1 MEKIYNFA
9 KKDFFIFA
17 STYVAIIFLVLLC
30 FFPVCRAFER
40 SEQNQAIA
48 EIRDYASS
56 MLGELD
62 LQEQAIFNATRN
74 LYSDRDFTSI
84 YYNSTRSSSSSLF
97 YDMTLLQKRIK
108 LYYQNLEYV
117 QDVLVYLPK
126 FNYVLTQNY
135 IVEHNY
141 PDNLA
146 EKSWEIINLPQ
157 SDQGYLTIGVK
168 NEYFKPIHQATIR
181 LIFADLGIAFLLGT
195 IASIYFAYRRS
206 RPIERILHIIHD
218 MDRQPNVQNSFLE
231 IEGTVLN
238 MISEISHCKTTI
250 ESLDTMVADSL
261 KEKLFISGL
270 STEQEIHSFQQYFGD
285 FSFSMNALVFSIP
298 EKTTFSKEISLKEL
312 LYEQLL
318 QLSQKTIILYQ
329 AENYIYCLM
338 ESVSGLSDLL
348 SNCLKHIRELH
359 NQSVKVGISN
369 PFQDISY
376 TQHASTQAKRRLSA
390 GYRIDGVYV
399 FTHTYSSRA
408 VRSLISI
415 QDLDNLQRTLLSGN
429 GQNADRILKTI
440 HQTISHSEQNSVE
453 LRQMFFSLRSVY
465 ATVCNQ
471 FSLEAERNG
480 ETRYHAPILP
490 NDLDEYDLDS
500 VYEVFRNLNIEL
512 QQQYG
517 IVMARTARNL
527 GADILAYIDQNY
539 TDPNLCA
546 GVIADVFHISE
557 KYVFQLLKSCCNETL
572 NDRILRLRIDEGI
585 RLLTTTD
592 LTITT
597 IAKKTGFSS
606 SNTMYKAFMRVKG
619 ISPSSYRG
627 KEI

>member
-84 YYNSTRSSSSSLF
+84 YYNSTRSSSSSL
-97 YDMTLLQKRIK
+97 
-108 LYYQNLEYV
+108 
-117 QDVLVYLPK
+117 
-126 FNYVLTQNY
+126 
-135 IVEHNY
+135 
-141 PDNLA
+141 
-146 EKSWEIINLPQ
+146 
-157 SDQGYLTIGVK
+157 
-168 NEYFKPIHQATIR
+168 
-181 LIFADLGIAFLLGT
+181 
-195 IASIYFAYRRS
+195 
-206 RPIERILHIIHD
+206 
-218 MDRQPNVQNSFLE
+218 
-231 IEGTVLN
+231 
-238 MISEISHCKTTI
+238 
-250 ESLDTMVADSL
+250 
-261 KEKLFISGL
+261 
-270 STEQEIHSFQQYFGD
+270 
-285 FSFSMNALVFSIP
+285 
-298 EKTTFSKEISLKEL
+298 
-312 LYEQLL
+312 
-318 QLSQKTIILYQ
+318 
-329 AENYIYCLM
+329 
-338 ESVSGLSDLL
+338 
-348 SNCLKHIRELH
+348 
-359 NQSVKVGISN
+359 
-369 PFQDISY
+369 
-376 TQHASTQAKRRLSA
+376 
-390 GYRIDGVYV
+390 YV

-415 QDLDNLQRTLLSGN
+415 QDLDNLQRALLSGN
-429 GQNADRILKTI
+429 GQNADRILETI

-500 VYEVFRNLNIEL
+500 VYEVFRSLNIEL
-512 QQQYG
+512 QQQYE
-517 IVMARTARNL
+517 IVMARTARSL
-527 GADILAYIDQNY
+527 GTDILAYIDQNY

>member
-1 MEKIYNFA
+1 MKDQIKSYLQRLNHGEALENVQADFVRECKDVDPSAIMQAEQELLREGTSIEELQRLCDVHSALFHGSTTEEKITN
-9 KKDFFIFA
+9 
-17 STYVAIIFLVLLC
+17 
-30 FFPVCRAFER
+30 
-40 SEQNQAIA
+40 
-48 EIRDYASS
+48 
-56 MLGELD
+56 
-62 LQEQAIFNATRN
+62 
-74 LYSDRDFTSI
+74 
-84 YYNSTRSSSSSLF
+84 
-97 YDMTLLQKRIK
+97 
-108 LYYQNLEYV
+108 
-117 QDVLVYLPK
+117 
-126 FNYVLTQNY
+126 
-135 IVEHNY
+135 
-141 PDNLA
+141 A
-146 EKSWEIINLPQ
+146 EKTAAPSLAAQ
-157 SDQGYLTIGVK
+157 KLHSKDLKDQRLSAAAALIQISGHPLQTFTLENAALEKLIARARQALENNGIS
-168 NEYFKPIHQATIR
+168 NELLDELRQIAIHYAR
-181 LIFADLGIAFLLGT
+181 
-195 IASIYFAYRRS
+195 
-206 RPIERILHIIHD
+206 
-218 MDRQPNVQNSFLE
+218 
-231 IEGTVLN
+231 
-238 MISEISHCKTTI
+238 TI

-415 QDLDNLQRTLLSGN
+415 QDLDNLQRALLSGN
-429 GQNADRILKTI
+429 GQNADRILETI

-500 VYEVFRNLNIEL
+500 VYEVFRSLNIEL
-512 QQQYG
+512 QQQYE
-517 IVMARTARNL
+517 IVMARTARSL
-527 GADILAYIDQNY
+527 GTDILAYIDQNY

>member
-84 YYNSTRSSSSSLF
+84 YYNSTHSSSSSLF

-108 LYYQNLEYV
+108 LYYQNLEY
-117 QDVLVYLPK
+117 
-126 FNYVLTQNY
+126 
-135 IVEHNY
+135 
-141 PDNLA
+141 
-146 EKSWEIINLPQ
+146 
-157 SDQGYLTIGVK
+157 
-168 NEYFKPIHQATIR
+168 
-181 LIFADLGIAFLLGT
+181 
-195 IASIYFAYRRS
+195 
-206 RPIERILHIIHD
+206 
-218 MDRQPNVQNSFLE
+218 
-231 IEGTVLN
+231 
-238 MISEISHCKTTI
+238 
-250 ESLDTMVADSL
+250 
-261 KEKLFISGL
+261 
-270 STEQEIHSFQQYFGD
+270 
-285 FSFSMNALVFSIP
+285 ALVFSIP

-415 QDLDNLQRTLLSGN
+415 QDLDNLQRALLSGN
-429 GQNADRILKTI
+429 GQNADRILETI

-500 VYEVFRNLNIEL
+500 VYEVFRSLNIEL
-512 QQQYG
+512 QQQYE
-517 IVMARTARNL
+517 IVMARTARSL
-527 GADILAYIDQNY
+527 GTDILAYIDQNY

>member
-1 MEKIYNFA
+1 MHILIIIVVIVLI
-9 KKDFFIFA
+9 FFIPIPLSFHLYI
-17 STYVAIIFLVLLC
+17 SKDKFYIKFYSLNLLSNEDGII
-30 FFPVCRAFER
+30 
-40 SEQNQAIA
+40 
-48 EIRDYASS
+48 
-56 MLGELD
+56 
-62 LQEQAIFNATRN
+62 RN
-74 LYSDRDFTSI
+74 LI
-84 YYNSTRSSSSSLF
+84 N
-97 YDMTLLQKRIK
+97 KKK
-108 LYYQNLEYV
+108 LNKLE
-117 QDVLVYLPK
+117 
-126 FNYVLTQNY
+126 
-135 IVEHNY
+135 
-141 PDNLA
+141 
-146 EKSWEIINLPQ
+146 EK
-157 SDQGYLTIGVK
+157 
-168 NEYFKPIHQATIR
+168 
-181 LIFADLGIAFLLGT
+181 
-195 IASIYFAYRRS
+195 
-206 RPIERILHIIHD
+206 
-218 MDRQPNVQNSFLE
+218 
-231 IEGTVLN
+231 
-238 MISEISHCKTTI
+238 KTKKTI
-250 ESLDTMVADSL
+250 ENNDDNDSSN
-261 KEKLFISGL
+261 KK
-270 STEQEIHSFQQYFGD
+270 
-285 FSFSMNALVFSIP
+285 V
-298 EKTTFSKEISLKEL
+298 KSKEISLKEL

-415 QDLDNLQRTLLSGN
+415 QDLDNLQRALLSGN
-429 GQNADRILKTI
+429 GQNADRILETI

-500 VYEVFRNLNIEL
+500 VYEVFRSLNIEL
-512 QQQYG
+512 QQQYE
-517 IVMARTARNL
+517 IVMARTARSL
-527 GADILAYIDQNY
+527 GTDILAYIDQNY